1 MSTKNFP
8 RTCWLFWRGQVF
20 KANYLGLRHSLAE
33 DASYGINYARK
44 ENAPIKCAEGEN
56 IMVAFF
62 IGLAV
67 GTVVGIVTMCLLM
80 INKQTDRLDVGSTP

>member
-1 MSTKNFP
+1 
-8 RTCWLFWRGQVF
+8 
-20 KANYLGLRHSLAE
+20 
-33 DASYGINYARK
+33 
-44 ENAPIKCAEGEN
+44 
-56 IMVAFF
+56 MVAFF